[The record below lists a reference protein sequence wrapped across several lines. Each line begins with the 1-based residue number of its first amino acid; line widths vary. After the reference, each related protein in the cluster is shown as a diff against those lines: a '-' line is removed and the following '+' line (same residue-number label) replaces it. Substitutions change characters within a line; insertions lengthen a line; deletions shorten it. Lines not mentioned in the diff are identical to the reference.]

1 MTDPEARLTRRAA
14 LNRLGAAALILPM
27 SVPLAAFRLED
38 MPLDLKAERKAQLS
52 LPKSKDPLWSLL
64 GQCAV
69 SLDPKTGLYSLKLT
83 PEVRALS
90 GKTQRVS
97 GFTLPL
103 DGQDRTRHFL
113 IGRLTP
119 VCFYHPPGEPNEVIE
134 VMARKAV
141 TWNSKP
147 QAVEGTFTLVNDRE
161 MGVFFRL
168 TNAQPV

>member
-1 MTDPEARLTRRAA
+1 MFEHPTRLSRRKA
-14 LNRLGAAALILPM
+14 LQKLGAAALALPM
-27 SVPLAAFRLED
+27 ALPLAAFRLED
-38 MPLDLKAERKAQLS
+38 MPLDLKAERKAQMS
-52 LPKSKDPLWSLL
+52 LPKSTDPLWALL
-64 GQCAV
+64 SRCPVRQ
-69 SLDPKTGLYSLKLT
+69 DPKTGLYSLTLT
-83 PEVRALS
+83 PAVRALA
-90 GKTQRVS
+90 GKKQRVS

-134 VMARKAV
+134 VLARKAV
-141 TWNSKP
+141 TWTSKP

-168 TNAQPV
+168 TDA